1 MRHVKYSEKA
11 KYEFEWRDFAT
22 REELIRYVAY
32 ALVRQALLTS
42 ASRVLI
48 WTFLLD
54 TAFVIFNN
62 APPRMV
68 IREMKIH
75 LAVPDSCFNA
85 PTADQCYDQLKLSRP
100 PCHQYWRMFFEGV
113 FKCLCSENVPM
124 DLRHT
129 LASLGLLNLFALI
142 SGEFLWHLIF
152 FCRSN

>member
-1 MRHVKYSEKA
+1 MAH
-11 KYEFEWRDFAT
+11 
-22 REELIRYVAY
+22 I
-32 ALVRQALLTS
+32 LVRLKLLTS
-42 ASRVLI
+42 AFRVLI
-48 WTFLLD
+48 WIFLLD

-75 LAVPDSCFNA
+75 LAVPDSCFNS

-113 FKCLCSENVPM
+113 FKCLCSENIAT

-142 SGEFLWHLIF
+142 SGELPRASLPFAN
-152 FCRSN
+152 SNPGK